1 MILETVFVLCIVGI
15 ILVFFY
21 KQAVEEFRILQTDS
35 FEKAMGLL
43 GERSPTV
50 VLPIPILH
58 GLWTHQDCKQRPTLL
73 GMPLQGRLLSDRIKE
88 DSVPLHWEM
97 SEKLA
102 EEVGLN
108 VWVRETILPIYK
120 QSFWWTGMLQ
130 TRTEALIGAQ
140 GIRQTYGY
148 STILLCTDG
157 AISVSLM
164 NESSNAYLPKQ
175 WRGKRISKMTR
186 DDAPLLGQI
195 QYVDV
200 IVRPGSALIIPPH
213 WKVCWENLDTKAP
226 TSLSVWIEVH
236 HPLSKIV
243 WKSAMRSEP
252 PPQISYTQPQTQ
264 QQYIQQQPQQQY
276 QQYTQQQPTV
286 YVKG

>member
-1 MILETVFVLCIVGI
+1 MFLETVFVLSIVGI

-50 VLPIPILH
+50 VLPIPVIH
-58 GLWTHQDCKQRPTLL
+58 GLWTHIDCKQRPTLL
-73 GMPLQGRLLSDRIKE
+73 GMPLNGRVLSDRIHE
-88 DSVPLHWEM
+88 ESVRLDSVT

-102 EEVGLN
+102 EEIGLN
-108 VWVRETILPIYK
+108 VWVRETLQPIYK

-130 TRTEALIGAQ
+130 TRVEALIGAQ
-140 GIRQTYGY
+140 GMRQTFGY
-148 STILLCTDG
+148 STILICTDG

-175 WRGKRISKMTR
+175 WKGKRISKMTR

-213 WKVCWENLDTKAP
+213 WKVCWENLDNKEKP
-226 TSLSVWIEVH
+226 SLSAWIEVH

-252 PPQISYTQPQTQ
+252 PPSM
-264 QQYIQQQPQQQY
+264 
-276 QQYTQQQPTV
+276 
-286 YVKG
+286 